1 MGGRLMKNLYAL
13 LLAAL
18 LVLGLCACG
27 GRTASKETTVPPTQ
41 TTETPAEQ
49 FSMYDLSRAMLGATT
64 FGEMS
69 YVSSADDGAEADFA
83 YLSDLDYEKVSQFF
97 LAYAANGAGNAD
109 EIAVIRVKD
118 SADLPAAEAS
128 LKAHLTQRA
137 ALYATYDPTQ
147 SEKIEAG
154 TVFTSG
160 SFAVLLISDDNE
172 AVKAAFTSFLQ
183 AN

>member
-1 MGGRLMKNLYAL
+1 MKKLSAI

-18 LVLGLCACG
+18 LILSLCACG
-27 GRTASKETTVPPTQ
+27 GKTASTETTVSPTQ
-41 TTETPAEQ
+41 TTEAPAEQ
-49 FSMYDLSRAMLGATT
+49 LSMYDLSRAMLAATT

-69 YVSSADDGAEADFA
+69 YVSSADDNAEADFA

-97 LAYAANGAGNAD
+97 LAYASNGAGNAD
-109 EIAVIRVKD
+109 EIAVVRVKD

-147 SEKIEAG
+147 SEKIGAG
-154 TVFTSG
+154 TVFTTG
-160 SFAVLLISDDNE
+160 SFAVLLVSDDND

-183 AN
+183 GK

>member
-1 MGGRLMKNLYAL
+1 MKNLYAL

-49 FSMYDLSRAMLGATT
+49 LSMYDLSRAMLGATA

-83 YLSDLDYEKVSQFF
+83 YLSELDYEKVSQFF
-97 LAYAANGAGNAD
+97 L
-109 EIAVIRVKD
+109 
-118 SADLPAAEAS
+118 
-128 LKAHLTQRA
+128 
-137 ALYATYDPTQ
+137 
-147 SEKIEAG
+147 EKVEAG
-154 TVFTSG
+154 TVFSSG

-183 AN
+183 GK

>member
-27 GRTASKETTVPPTQ
+27 GRTASQETTVPPTQ

-49 FSMYDLSRAMLGATT
+49 LSMYDLSRAMLGAAA
-64 FGEMS
+64 FREMS
-69 YVSSADDGAEADFA
+69 YVSSVDESAAADFA
-83 YLSDLDYEKVSQFF
+83 YLSDLDYEKVDQYF

-128 LKAHLTQRA
+128 LKAHLKQRA
-137 ALYATYDPTQ
+137 SLYATYDPTQ
-147 SEKIEAG
+147 SEKVEDG
-154 TVFTSG
+154 LVFTSG
-160 SFAVLLISDDNE
+160 AFAVLLISDDND

-183 AN
+183 GK